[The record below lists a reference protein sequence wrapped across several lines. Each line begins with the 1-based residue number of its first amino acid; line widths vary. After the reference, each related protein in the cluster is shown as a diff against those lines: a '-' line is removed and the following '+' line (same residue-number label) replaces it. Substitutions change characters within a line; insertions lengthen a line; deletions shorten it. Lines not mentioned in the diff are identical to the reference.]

1 MKKHSR
7 YILSLILLLDVF
19 ANYLQASGNP
29 SSRRPVPEKT
39 SPDDQ
44 SNMSIKDKIALFQK
58 LNIVLRG
65 TDRGS
70 SWQYD
75 TRKVA
80 QTVQSVCYKNHFYAS
95 RE

>member
-1 MKKHSR
+1 MLLHIICRCREIPPHVDQYLKKHHLMISP
-7 YILSLILLLDVF
+7 IL
-19 ANYLQASGNP
+19 
-29 SSRRPVPEKT
+29 
-39 SPDDQ
+39 
-44 SNMSIKDKIALFQK
+44 DKIALFQK

-80 QTVQSVCYKNHFYAS
+80 QTVQSVCYKNHLYAS